1 MRKLME
7 TLGLFAFGFGSSSL
21 LIHIAVGF
29 FFASRMSSALSIGN
43 M

>member
-7 TLGLFAFGFGSSSL
+7 TLGLFALGFGSSSL
-21 LIHIAVGF
+21 LIHLAVGF
-29 FFASRMSSALSIGN
+29 FLASRMSSVLSVAN